1 MQVKVRRVD
10 NIVCMIVIGCRG
22 EEVYDGCR
30 EGFYVCKYVEVSL
43 YVGLY
48 EDVEI
53 YYRHV
58 VSFCVVCSGVCVPKK
73 RETRLFCIH

>member
-10 NIVCMIVIGCRG
+10 NIVCMIVLGCRG

-58 VSFCVVCSGVCVPKK
+58 VGGSSY
-73 RETRLFCIH
+73 LFTTYVAFWLATAL